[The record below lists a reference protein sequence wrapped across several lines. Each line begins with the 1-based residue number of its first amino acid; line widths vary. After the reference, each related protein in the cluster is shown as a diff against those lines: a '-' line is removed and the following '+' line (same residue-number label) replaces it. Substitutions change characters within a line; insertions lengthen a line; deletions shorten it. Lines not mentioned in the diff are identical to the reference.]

1 MKDKDCRN
9 VSINIFFMRHYMNIM
24 HIKDIKYIDKI
35 DDTKHILYGKVHIL
49 LK

>member
-1 MKDKDCRN
+1 MKDKGHQN

-24 HIKDIKYIDKI
+24 LIKDIKYISKI
-35 DDTKHILYGKVHIL
+35 DCTYHILYGKVRIL